1 MAYKSY
7 SRWVFI
13 YWVIILGLIAYIIA
27 IQPSKRDIQTEGMIQ
42 GEPAK
47 NQPVILWWLREDGTL
62 TAESAVRT
70 DYAGILPHSLTGSSV
85 PFLQYADYIGYT
97 YKP

>member
-1 MAYKSY
+1 MSGK
-7 SRWVFI
+7 RFTI
-13 YWVIILGLIAYIIA
+13 LYWLIILGLIAYIIA
-27 IQPSKRDIQTEGMIQ
+27 IQPSKREIQTEGMIQ

-70 DYAGILPHSLTGSSV
+70 DYAGILPHSLTDSPV
-85 PFLQYADYIGYT
+85 PYMVYADYIGYT
-97 YKP
+97 YNP